1 MKVICYTRVSTDEQ
15 ANQGYSLDYQEMQL
29 TQYCELKKYNVMGT
43 YKEDFSAKTFERPE
57 WKKIMRFLKTNKGLV
72 KKIVF
77 SKWDR
82 FSRNA
87 YEAQGMIKILEKF
100 NVMVECVEQPL
111 DLDIPDNLLL
121 LKDL

>member
-1 MKVICYTRVSTDEQ
+1 MNTLIYTRVNKDEPAKQ
-15 ANQGYSLDYQEMQL
+15 VYSHDYQEMQL

-87 YEAQGMIKILEKF
+87 YEAQGMIKILEKL
-100 NVMVECVEQPL
+100 NVMVESVEQQL
-111 DLDIPDNLLL
+111 DLDFPD
-121 LKDL
+121 DL